1 MAMKNFGEKTI
12 LDIQAVFSDLFYTED
27 TVRKKGLLQILDPRV
42 KLLSLLGLIIV
53 ANFIRTIPT
62 LAILIGYIV
71 LLAICSKVTIGRFLW
86 RVSMVSLIFTG
97 IVVLPSI
104 FNIVKPG
111 VPLWQFSEH
120 IYITKLGFYGASLL
134 MLRSL
139 GSISVVYLLTSTTKW
154 AEILKSLRA
163 LRIPTSFVATLE
175 MTQRYIFLGLELA
188 ANLFMARKS
197 RSLGKSSGSE
207 GRRFVAGTIGNLL
220 IRTTVLGDEVYQA
233 MVARGYNG
241 EIRTISR
248 FKVSTPD
255 YIWISLN
262 LILLLIFVKCSI

>member
-12 LDIQAVFSDLFYTED
+12 LDIQAVFSDLFYSED
-27 TVRKKGLLQILDPRV
+27 IARRKGFLQGLDPRV
-42 KLLSLLGLIIV
+42 KLFSLLGLIIV
-53 ANFIRTIPT
+53 ANFIRTIPV
-62 LAILIGYIV
+62 LAILIGYIL
-71 LLAICSKVTIGRFLW
+71 LLAICSKVPMGRFLW
-86 RVSMVSLIFTG
+86 RISMVSIIFTG
-97 IVVLPSI
+97 VVVLPSI

-111 VPLWQFSEH
+111 VPLWQFSKH
-120 IYITKLGFYGASLL
+120 IYITKPGFYGASLL
-134 MLRSL
+134 MLRSW

-154 AEILKSLRA
+154 AEILKSLRT
-163 LRIPTSFVATLE
+163 LRIPALFVATLE

-255 YIWISLN
+255 YLWISLN
-262 LILLLIFVKCSI
+262 LILLLIFLKCLI